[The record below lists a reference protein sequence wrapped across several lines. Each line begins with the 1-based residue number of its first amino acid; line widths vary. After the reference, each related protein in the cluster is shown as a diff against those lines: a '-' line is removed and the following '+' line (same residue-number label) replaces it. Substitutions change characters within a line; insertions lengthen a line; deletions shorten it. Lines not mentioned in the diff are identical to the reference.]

1 MAKDHTKNVRLSI
14 ASKAAEII
22 MEEGI
27 NDYQYAKKKA
37 VRYLGLDASDILP
50 SNDEIDKALINYRLI
65 FTAEIDIDLVK
76 ILKTEALAIMAF
88 FADFNPYFVTQIF
101 EGLLPK
107 YPIIQINL
115 FSDNMKEIEYVL
127 LNNNIP
133 FATKDFNI
141 SEKRTK
147 KQSVKKIP
155 IILIESGS
163 IPIELKIFEAH
174 DQKINRKNLMNMR
187 GLDFKQLSNFDPNS
201 LLSDT

>member
-37 VRYLGLDASDILP
+37 VRYLDLDASDILP

-88 FADFNPYFVTQIF
+88 FADFNPYCVTQIF

-155 IILIESGS
+155 IILIERGS

>member
-1 MAKDHTKNVRLSI
+1 MAKDYTKNVRLSI

-37 VRYLGLDASDILP
+37 VRYLDLDASDILP

-155 IILIESGS
+155 IILIERGS

>member
-1 MAKDHTKNVRLSI
+1 MAKDYTKNVRLSI

-37 VRYLGLDASDILP
+37 VRYLDLDASDILP

-155 IILIESGS
+155 IILIERGS

-187 GLDFKQLSNFDPNS
+187 GLDFKQLSKFDPNS

>member
-37 VRYLGLDASDILP
+37 VRYLDLDASDILP

-65 FTAEIDIDLVK
+65 FTAEIDVDLVK

-155 IILIESGS
+155 IILIERGS

>member
-37 VRYLGLDASDILP
+37 VRYLDLDASDILP

-155 IILIESGS
+155 IILIERGS

-174 DQKINRKNLMNMR
+174 DQKINRKNLMNKR

>member
-37 VRYLGLDASDILP
+37 VRYLDLDASDILP

-155 IILIESGS
+155 IILIERGS